1 MDEKE
6 SIRQKNSSA
15 DMAPAPCDDCLVGG
29 TGITQKT
36 SSLSMDKTSP
46 VRMLVILTSTVFLV
60 ELSIMV
66 VFSLLPPIPAW
77 LENLLDASILA
88 ALLFPTL
95 YYWVFRPLTQL
106 IARQKLSE
114 AELLEYR
121 DHLEQLVESRTQ
133 ELRAV
138 KITTDSKLAEK
149 QIIGLRRLYATL
161 SHINHTVKHALNWED
176 LLRGICKG
184 AVEEGKFELAWA
196 GLVGHATHLVN
207 PVCHYGREDG
217 YLENIRISVDDVPE
231 GSGPASL
238 AIRENRVAYV
248 NDCATDERALSWCEQ
263 LLRHGFQSAAAL
275 PLRSGE
281 KAIGALLLY
290 SGEPGFFDDDHLM
303 LLEDMASEIAFAL
316 TRFER
321 EAAHSNVEE
330 ERGRALE
337 GMQQALKDS
346 IHAIAFALE
355 TRDPYTAGHQRQ
367 VAQIATAIA
376 REMNL
381 PEMTIEGVHFGSLI
395 HDLGKISIPA
405 EILTRPRRLST
416 LEMQMMQTHPQAG
429 YDIIIGI
436 DFPWPVAEMV
446 LQHHERMDGSG
457 YPNGLKGDDIPLESR
472 ILAVADVVDAMTSHR
487 PYRAG
492 LGIDKALE
500 EIERNRGT
508 YYDPLVVDACLRLF
522 REKGFKYTT

>member
-1 MDEKE
+1 MDGKEKYPP
-6 SIRQKNSSA
+6 KNSSPGA
-15 DMAPAPCDDCLVGG
+15 
-29 TGITQKT
+29 
-36 SSLSMDKTSP
+36 TSP
-46 VRMLVILTSTVFLV
+46 VRMLVILTSAVFLL

-66 VFSLLPPIPAW
+66 AFRLLPPVPAW
-77 LENLLDASILA
+77 AENILDASILT
-88 ALLFPTL
+88 ALLFPIL
-95 YYWVFRPLTQL
+95 YYWVFRPLTRSIEQ
-106 IARQKLSE
+106 QKLTE
-114 AELLEYR
+114 AELLKHR
-121 DHLEQLVESRTQ
+121 SHLEQLVENRTK
-133 ELRAV
+133 ELQSV

-149 QIIGLRRLYATL
+149 QIIALRRLYDTL
-161 SHINHTVKHALNWED
+161 SHINYTVKHASNWED

-184 AVEEGKFELAWA
+184 AVEDGKFELAWA

-207 PVCHYGREDG
+207 PVCHYGREEG
-217 YLENIRISVDDVPE
+217 YLENIRISIDDVPE
-231 GSGPASL
+231 GKMPSSY
-238 AIRENRVAYV
+238 AIRENRVIYI
-248 NDCATDERALSWCEQ
+248 NDCATDERVSSWREQ
-263 LLRHGFQSAAAL
+263 MLRHGFLSVAAL

-281 KAIGALLLY
+281 GGRAIGALLLY
-290 SGEPGFFDDDHLM
+290 SGETNFFDDDHLM
-303 LLEDMASEIAFAL
+303 LLEDMATEISYAL

-321 EAAHSNVEE
+321 EAAHGNIEE

-337 GMQQALKDS
+337 NMQKALQDS
-346 IHAIAFALE
+346 IHAIAYALE

-376 REMNL
+376 REMEL
-381 PEMTIEGVHFGSLI
+381 PEMMIEGVHFGSLI

-405 EILTRPRRLST
+405 EILTRPRRLSA

-429 YDIIIGI
+429 YEIVVGI
-436 DFPWPVAEMV
+436 DFPWPVAEMI
-446 LQHHERMDGSG
+446 LQHHERIDGTG

-508 YYDPLVVDACLRLF
+508 YYDPLVVDACMRLF
-522 REKGFKYTT
+522 REKGFKYAD